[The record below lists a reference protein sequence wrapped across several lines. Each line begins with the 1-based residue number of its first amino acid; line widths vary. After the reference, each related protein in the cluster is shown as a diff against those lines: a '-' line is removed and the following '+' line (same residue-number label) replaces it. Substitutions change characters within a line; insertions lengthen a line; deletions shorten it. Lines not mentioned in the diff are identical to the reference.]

1 MKPAFSAVRGGG
13 GACRPVGSVYDDT
26 NSWISAK
33 VQCLYLYCN
42 RYRGDIEY
50 IQQTN
55 MGTLYSVYT
64 VLSSV
69 HTVYTFFYNEHI
81 L

>member
-1 MKPAFSAVRGGG
+1 MKPAFSAVRGRG

-55 MGTLYSVYT
+55 TGPLCSVYKL
-64 VLSSV
+64 LSSV
-69 HTVYTFFYNEHI
+69 HCTHCIHI